1 MDKREFRINKLK
13 TKEDLAILH
22 NIIESSK
29 PKLKEK
35 PKTEAIKEKT
45 INQTIEQKIEE
56 PERKETY
63 EIPKEQLII
72 PQISIKLFSVK
83 PPTELDT
90 TVNIVKTVKTEEKSL
105 KIPQL
110 NLAKF
115 TLSKITNLDTSILI
129 ERKADEKLLIPQ
141 LRLERFKPITA
152 ISNLDTELSI
162 TVEKQSS
169 LKIPK
174 LVLTKFRPIKP
185 YERFLTDKPVQIQQ
199 PMVDYSKTKGI
210 SDQSEEYREVSVQIQ
225 ESKITPEER
234 IKEIVEST
242 AESSSESEGYEL
254 LEEIDFI
261 EFLLGKGSGKI
272 LSGKPLCIIVERHPD
287 KYEYVVATICREV
300 YREKKGGYP
309 HPIPVKTVDEI
320 EFEFK
325 ADVSD
330 QIIIVENA
338 KYSESLRKAILKFP
352 FSSLGFLI
360 LVTDKPEELEMEI
373 RKNIPKAE
381 EYILRV
387 EPVKIDEKLKI
398 SVVEFISGSQ
408 LLKSYSFG
416 EDFIKATQMFND
428 QLEKYLDFSKAPNE
442 LKVMWHKLMAKSP
455 ESSEHASFEHSAMKS
470 FVWQYLWK
478 IYKKVP
484 RLEDERG
491 VDVSIDNENYEIE
504 TFYGCGDPIAKLTEK
519 MEKFTQNDKIFFV
532 LRNISILMHLKELIS
547 FKKTWKDLGYNIEI
561 LGIDFKRNDLIPI
574 DEIIT
579 LLKNKN
585 KSSRTSQHI

>member
-1 MDKREFRINKLK
+1 MEKKNFRIDRLEEI
-13 TKEDLAILH
+13 TIRHTVGLP
-22 NIIESSK
+22 K
-29 PKLKEK
+29 PKSEEK
-35 PKTEAIKEKT
+35 PKIEITKKEKT
-45 INQTIEQKIEE
+45 ISQTIEQKMKE
-56 PERKETY
+56 PERKETKEIY
-63 EIPKEQLII
+63 EITKEQLII
-72 PQISIKLFSVK
+72 PQLSIKPFSMK
-83 PPTELDT
+83 PLTELDT
-90 TVNIVKTVKTEEKSL
+90 TINIVKTKEETS
-105 KIPQL
+105 KIPKL
-110 NLAKF
+110 TLAKF
-115 TLSKITNLDTSILI
+115 TLSKITNLDTAILI
-129 ERKADEKLLIPQ
+129 KRETDEKLSIPQ
-141 LRLERFKPITA
+141 LRLKTFKPISKYSHLDTKFEITVEQSPIKVPQLLLMRFKPIH
-152 ISNLDTELSI
+152 
-162 TVEKQSS
+162 
-169 LKIPK
+169 
-174 LVLTKFRPIKP
+174 P
-185 YERFLTDKPVQIQQ
+185 YERFLIDKPVQLQQ
-199 PMVDYSKTKGI
+199 P
-210 SDQSEEYREVSVQIQ
+210 
-225 ESKITPEER
+225 ESHPRVTPEEK
-234 IKEIVEST
+234 IKEEIVEST
-242 AESSSESEGYEL
+242 VESSSESEEYEL

-287 KYEYVVATICREV
+287 KYEYIVATICREV

-325 ADVSD
+325 ADISD

-338 KYSESLRKAILKFP
+338 KYSESLRKVILKFP

-381 EYILRV
+381 EYILRF

-398 SVVEFISGSQ
+398 GIVEFISGSQ

-442 LKVMWHKLMAKSP
+442 LRVMWHKLMAKSP
-455 ESSEHASFEHSAMKS
+455 ESSEQASEEHSAMKS

-478 IYKKVP
+478 KYKKIP
-484 RLEDERG
+484 KLEDERG

-519 MEKFTQNDKIFFV
+519 MGKFTRNDKIFFV

-547 FKKTWKDLGYNIEI
+547 FKKTWNDLGYSVEI
-561 LGIDFKRNDLIPI
+561 VGIDFRRNDLISI
-574 DEIIT
+574 NKILS
-579 LLKNKN
+579 LLKNL
-585 KSSRTSQHI
+585 